1 MVCSYIGAGG
11 HPVNVYYIAQWQSLM
26 SWTRKDCSSLV
37 PRQGIWHETKIA
49 AGACEPHLSTRLF
62 QIMTYTEAQVILHS
76 LQEHII
82 NLKTPVG
89 ILYFFLTHFGFGL

>member
-49 AGACEPHLSTRLF
+49 TGACEPHLSTRLF
-62 QIMTYTEAQVILHS
+62 QIMTYTEAQVIRQSSRAYH
-76 LQEHII
+76 
-82 NLKTPVG
+82 
-89 ILYFFLTHFGFGL
+89 